1 MAQLLIV
8 DNDERIVELTSWFLR
23 KLGHEVETAN
33 SFAEARELLARKA
46 PDLMLADLD
55 LGRESGQEEL
65 PKLAAEGQ
73 LPPTLVVSGFLD
85 SALDRELRAIPGV
98 LATVTKPVDL
108 ARLNQQIHECL
119 ADAKDVLVPQP
130 PPVDHPVVRP
140 SVPAPSLGGS
150 SLAHEELADDEGW
163 VEIAPLAPGV
173 DPAPP
178 THAPWTVS
186 EAPGEPTP

>member
-8 DNDERIVELTSWFLR
+8 DNDERIVELTAWFLS
-23 KLGHEVETAN
+23 KLGHQVETA
-33 SFAEARELLARKA
+33 SSYAEARELLARKA

-98 LATVTKPVDL
+98 LATVAKPIDL
-108 ARLNQQIHECL
+108 ARLDQQIRDCL

-130 PPVDHPVVRP
+130 PPVDHPPVGGTAQVV
-140 SVPAPSLGGS
+140 
-150 SLAHEELADDEGW
+150 ELADDEGW
-163 VEIAPLAPGV
+163 VEIVPLAPGV

-178 THAPWTVS
+178 TDAPWSVA